1 MKICRLKIIRA
12 NILEN
17 NIDTPKI
24 AYVSESKTNKKN
36 EDSEFSNIKYM
47 EEKIEFVNN
56 IEEVILS
63 KENTSNHFKLQDII
77 KSERDQ
83 EIDDNE
89 KNLIEEDK
97 NEELENII
105 EYDLKNS
112 YPYAIMNKR
121 KDLNNSLRYIFKNR
135 ITKDKSNS
143 KTNSKKNSNLSLPKI
158 RHNNL
163 FNSKNKNYYN
173 RTKLPKSVSNSINYK
188 TRKFKNKNSKRI
200 KNNLSTNLE
209 ESNNSIF
216 SRVVEKSEI
225 NYLQN
230 EDYKALIDDLII
242 EECNLVKK
250 KEEIIQ
256 LYEEKIKSLKELNEN
271 LISKKNFSLNREDE
285 LNGEFIL
292 LRNKY
297 ETLFRNFKQKFKIN
311 DDKFNKKQNE
321 IDESMK
327 KLNIQ
332 LKNGEI
338 LLVTKPNNIIKLSK
352 EENKHITFL
361 LSGLFFG
368 RHILD
373 TDKIIDLIWKFDKQ
387 IQTIYFLVNEL
398 MNLFN
403 LNDIENKNILINYIY
418 SFCKNNYYM
427 DINEFKFKFKTK
439 IGKIKLYN
447 KYIQLSKLLNCH
459 KRETKSLISLIG
471 KKESKF
477 HGIINFTKFKQLFY
491 DIAFSKNMTKD
502 EEDETLEFFIYCMKK
517 NCDLKIKTKNKKE
530 EEKKY
535 ISLYD
540 LFYQNLKDFV
550 DEYNAKVVPNSYEL
564 IRNYME
570 KHNIVSSEKLLRPII
585 IPENIIKKDGK
596 DYIDEIILNKFL
608 RHLNIIKKDEKLCF
622 PTFEEELIDI
632 NELINDIYTKT
643 STSNNK
649 LFDNNIEKVN
659 NMLDDIFYKL
669 LDNNNGGNN

>member
-1 MKICRLKIIRA
+1 MKKCRLKIIRA

-17 NIDTPKI
+17 NIDSPKI
-24 AYVSESKTNKKN
+24 TYVSQSITNKN
-36 EDSEFSNIKYM
+36 HEDYELTNNKYI
-47 EEKIEFVNN
+47 EEKIDLVDT
-56 IEEVILS
+56 IEEIILS
-63 KENTSNHFKLQDII
+63 KENTSNHIKLQDII

-83 EIDDNE
+83 EIYDKND
-89 KNLIEEDK
+89 NLIEEEK

-135 ITKDKSNS
+135 ITKNKVNS
-143 KTNSKKNSNLSLPKI
+143 GKNSNLSLPKI

-173 RTKLPKSVSNSINYK
+173 RTKLAKSVSNSFNYQ
-188 TRKFKNKNSKRI
+188 TRKFKNKNTKRI

-209 ESNNSIF
+209 ESNNSSF
-216 SRVVEKSEI
+216 WRVLEKSEI
-225 NYLQN
+225 NYMQN
-230 EDYKALIDDLII
+230 DDYKALIDDLII

-256 LYEEKIKSLKELNEN
+256 LYEKKIKSLKELNDK
-271 LISKKNFSLNREDE
+271 LISKKNFTLNREDE

-297 ETLFRNFKQKFKIN
+297 ENLFRNFKQKFKIN
-311 DDKFNKKQNE
+311 DDKFNKKQIE
-321 IDESMK
+321 IDENMK
-327 KLNIQ
+327 KLNTQ

-338 LLVTKPNNIIKLSK
+338 LLVTKPNNIIKLSN

-361 LSGLFFG
+361 LRGLFFS

-373 TDKIIDLIWKFDKQ
+373 TDKIVDLIWKCDKQ

-403 LNDIENKNILINYIY
+403 LNDKENKNILINYIY
-418 SFCKNNYYM
+418 SFCQNSYYM
-427 DINEFKFKFKTK
+427 DINEFKSKFKAK

-447 KYIQLSKLLNCH
+447 KYIQLSRLLNCH

-471 KKESKF
+471 KIDTKSL
-477 HGIINFTKFKQLFY
+477 GIINFTVFKQLFY
-491 DIAFSKNMTKD
+491 NITSSKNISKEEQD
-502 EEDETLEFFIYCMKK
+502 ESLEFFIYCMKK
-517 NCDLKIKTKNKKE
+517 NCDLIIKTKNKKD

-535 ISLYD
+535 FSLYD
-540 LFYQNLKDFV
+540 LFYHNLKDFI
-550 DEYNAKVVPNSYEL
+550 DEYNAKIIPNPYKL

-570 KHNIVSSEKLLRPII
+570 KHNIVSSEKILRPII
-585 IPENIIKKDGK
+585 IPSNIIKKDGK
-596 DYIDEIILNKFL
+596 DYFDEIILNKFL
-608 RHLNIIKKDEKLCF
+608 RHLGIIKKDEKLCF
-622 PTFEEELIDI
+622 PTFEEELINI
-632 NELINDIYTKT
+632 NELINDIYTKD
-643 STSNNK
+643 SINNDK
-649 LFDNNIEKVN
+649 VFVDNKEKVN
-659 NMLDDIFYKL
+659 NMLDDIFYNI
-669 LDNNNGGNN
+669 LDNNDENN

>member
-1 MKICRLKIIRA
+1 MKKCRLKIIRA

-17 NIDTPKI
+17 NIDSPKI
-24 AYVSESKTNKKN
+24 TYVSQSITNKN
-36 EDSEFSNIKYM
+36 HEDYELINNKYI
-47 EEKIEFVNN
+47 EEKIELVDT
-56 IEEVILS
+56 IEEIILS
-63 KENTSNHFKLQDII
+63 KENTSNHIKLQDII

-83 EIDDNE
+83 EIYDKND
-89 KNLIEEDK
+89 NLIEEEK

-135 ITKDKSNS
+135 ITKNKANS
-143 KTNSKKNSNLSLPKI
+143 GKNSNLSLPKI

-173 RTKLPKSVSNSINYK
+173 RTKLAKSVSNSFNYQ
-188 TRKFKNKNSKRI
+188 TRKFKNKNTKRI

-209 ESNNSIF
+209 ESNNSSF
-216 SRVVEKSEI
+216 WRVLEKSEI
-225 NYLQN
+225 NYMQN
-230 EDYKALIDDLII
+230 DDYKALIDDLII

-256 LYEEKIKSLKELNEN
+256 LYEEKIKSLKELNDK
-271 LISKKNFSLNREDE
+271 LIAKKNFSLNREDE

-297 ETLFRNFKQKFKIN
+297 ENLFRNFKQKFKIN
-311 DDKFNKKQNE
+311 DDKFNKKQIE

-327 KLNIQ
+327 KLNTQ

-338 LLVTKPNNIIKLSK
+338 LLVTKPNNIIKLSN

-361 LSGLFFG
+361 LRGLFFS

-373 TDKIIDLIWKFDKQ
+373 TDKIVDLIWKCDKQ

-403 LNDIENKNILINYIY
+403 LNDKENKNILINYIY
-418 SFCKNNYYM
+418 SFCKNSYYM
-427 DINEFKFKFKTK
+427 DINEFKSKFKAK

-447 KYIQLSKLLNCH
+447 KYIQLSRLLNCH

-471 KKESKF
+471 KIDTKSL
-477 HGIINFTKFKQLFY
+477 GIINFTVFKQLFY
-491 DIAFSKNMTKD
+491 NITSSKNISKEEQD
-502 EEDETLEFFIYCMKK
+502 ESLEFFIYCMKK
-517 NCDLKIKTKNKKE
+517 NCDLIIKTKNKKD

-535 ISLYD
+535 FSLYD
-540 LFYQNLKDFV
+540 LFYHNLKDFI
-550 DEYNAKVVPNSYEL
+550 DEYNAKIIPNPYKL

-570 KHNIVSSEKLLRPII
+570 KHNIVSSEKILRPII
-585 IPENIIKKDGK
+585 IPSNIIKKDGK
-596 DYIDEIILNKFL
+596 DYFDAIILNKFL
-608 RHLNIIKKDEKLCF
+608 RHLGIIKKDEKLCF
-622 PTFEEELIDI
+622 PSFEEELIDI
-632 NELINDIYTKT
+632 NELINDIYTKD
-643 STSNNK
+643 SINNDK
-649 LFDNNIEKVN
+649 VFVDNKEKVN
-659 NMLDDIFYKL
+659 NMLDDIFYNI
-669 LDNNNGGNN
+669 LDNNDENN

>member
-1 MKICRLKIIRA
+1 MKKCRLKIIRA

-17 NIDTPKI
+17 NIDSPKI
-24 AYVSESKTNKKN
+24 TYVSQSITNKN
-36 EDSEFSNIKYM
+36 HEDYELINNKYI
-47 EEKIEFVNN
+47 EEKIELVDT
-56 IEEVILS
+56 IEEIILS
-63 KENTSNHFKLQDII
+63 KENTSNHIKLQDII

-83 EIDDNE
+83 EIYDKND
-89 KNLIEEDK
+89 NLIEEEK

-135 ITKDKSNS
+135 ITKNKANS
-143 KTNSKKNSNLSLPKI
+143 GKNSNLSLPKI

-173 RTKLPKSVSNSINYK
+173 RTKLAKSVSNSFNYQ
-188 TRKFKNKNSKRI
+188 TRKFKNKNTKRI

-209 ESNNSIF
+209 ESNNSSF
-216 SRVVEKSEI
+216 WRVLEKSEI
-225 NYLQN
+225 NYMQN
-230 EDYKALIDDLII
+230 DDYKALIDDLII

-256 LYEEKIKSLKELNEN
+256 LYEEKIKSLKELNDK
-271 LISKKNFSLNREDE
+271 LISKKNFTLNREDE
-285 LNGEFIL
+285 LNGEIIL

-297 ETLFRNFKQKFKIN
+297 ENLFRNFKQKFKIN
-311 DDKFNKKQNE
+311 DDKFNKKQIE

-327 KLNIQ
+327 KLNTQ

-338 LLVTKPNNIIKLSK
+338 LLVTKPNNIIKLSN

-361 LSGLFFG
+361 LRGLFFS

-373 TDKIIDLIWKFDKQ
+373 TDKIVDLIWKCDKQ

-403 LNDIENKNILINYIY
+403 LNDKENKNILINYIY
-418 SFCKNNYYM
+418 SFCKNSYYM
-427 DINEFKFKFKTK
+427 DINEFKSKFKAK

-447 KYIQLSKLLNCH
+447 KYIQLSRLLNCH

-471 KKESKF
+471 KIDTKSL
-477 HGIINFTKFKQLFY
+477 GIINFTVFKQLFY
-491 DIAFSKNMTKD
+491 NITSSKNISKEEQD
-502 EEDETLEFFIYCMKK
+502 ESLEFFIYCMKK
-517 NCDLKIKTKNKKE
+517 NCDLIIKTKNKKD

-535 ISLYD
+535 FSLYD
-540 LFYQNLKDFV
+540 LFYHNLKDFI
-550 DEYNAKVVPNSYEL
+550 DEYNAKIIPNPYKL

-570 KHNIVSSEKLLRPII
+570 KHNIVSSEKILRPII
-585 IPENIIKKDGK
+585 IPSNIIKKDGK
-596 DYIDEIILNKFL
+596 DYFDAIILNKFL
-608 RHLNIIKKDEKLCF
+608 RHLGIIKKDEKLCF
-622 PTFEEELIDI
+622 PSFEEELIDI
-632 NELINDIYTKT
+632 NELINDIYTKD
-643 STSNNK
+643 SINNDK
-649 LFDNNIEKVN
+649 VFVDNKEKVN
-659 NMLDDIFYKL
+659 NMLDDIFYNI
-669 LDNNNGGNN
+669 LDNNDENN

>member
-1 MKICRLKIIRA
+1 MKKCRLKIIRA

-17 NIDTPKI
+17 NIDSPKI
-24 AYVSESKTNKKN
+24 TYVSQSITNKN
-36 EDSEFSNIKYM
+36 HEDYELTNNKYI
-47 EEKIEFVNN
+47 EEKIDLVDT
-56 IEEVILS
+56 IEEIILS
-63 KENTSNHFKLQDII
+63 KENTSNHIKLQDII

-83 EIDDNE
+83 EIYDKND
-89 KNLIEEDK
+89 NLIEEEK

-135 ITKDKSNS
+135 ITKNKANS
-143 KTNSKKNSNLSLPKI
+143 GKNSNLSLPKI

-173 RTKLPKSVSNSINYK
+173 RTKLAKSVSNSFNYQ
-188 TRKFKNKNSKRI
+188 TRKFKNKNTKRI

-209 ESNNSIF
+209 ESNNSSF
-216 SRVVEKSEI
+216 WRVLEKSEI
-225 NYLQN
+225 NYMQN
-230 EDYKALIDDLII
+230 DDYKALIDDLII

-256 LYEEKIKSLKELNEN
+256 LYEEKIKSLKELNDK
-271 LISKKNFSLNREDE
+271 LISKKNFTLNREDE
-285 LNGEFIL
+285 LNGEYIL

-297 ETLFRNFKQKFKIN
+297 ENLFRNFKRKFKIN
-311 DDKFNKKQNE
+311 DDKFNKKQIE

-327 KLNIQ
+327 KLNTQ

-338 LLVTKPNNIIKLSK
+338 LLVTKPNNIIKLSN

-361 LSGLFFG
+361 LRGLFFS

-373 TDKIIDLIWKFDKQ
+373 TDKIVDLIWKCDKQ

-403 LNDIENKNILINYIY
+403 LNDKENKNILINYIY
-418 SFCKNNYYM
+418 SFCQNSYYM
-427 DINEFKFKFKTK
+427 DINEFKSKFKAK

-447 KYIQLSKLLNCH
+447 KYIQLSRLLNCH

-471 KKESKF
+471 KIDTKSL
-477 HGIINFTKFKQLFY
+477 GIINFTVFKQLFY
-491 DIAFSKNMTKD
+491 NITSSKKISKE
-502 EEDETLEFFIYCMKK
+502 EEDESFEFFIYCMKK
-517 NCDLKIKTKNKKE
+517 NCDLIIKTKNKKE

-535 ISLYD
+535 FSLYD
-540 LFYQNLKDFV
+540 LFYHNLKDFI
-550 DEYNAKVVPNSYEL
+550 DENNAKIIPNSYKS

-585 IPENIIKKDGK
+585 IPSNIIKKDGK

-608 RHLNIIKKDEKLCF
+608 RQLGIIKKDEKLCF

-632 NELINDIYTKT
+632 NELINDIYTKD
-643 STSNNK
+643 SINNAK
-649 LFDNNIEKVN
+649 VFVDNKEKVN
-659 NMLDDIFYKL
+659 NMLDDIFYNI
-669 LDNNNGGNN
+669 LDNNDENN

>member
-1 MKICRLKIIRA
+1 MKKCRLKIIRA

-17 NIDTPKI
+17 NIDSPKI
-24 AYVSESKTNKKN
+24 TYVSQSITNKN
-36 EDSEFSNIKYM
+36 HEDYELINNKYI
-47 EEKIEFVNN
+47 EEKIELVDT
-56 IEEVILS
+56 IEEIILS
-63 KENTSNHFKLQDII
+63 KENTSNHIKLQDII

-83 EIDDNE
+83 EIYDKND
-89 KNLIEEDK
+89 NLIEEEK

-135 ITKDKSNS
+135 ITKNKANS
-143 KTNSKKNSNLSLPKI
+143 GKNSNLSLPKI

-163 FNSKNKNYYN
+163 FNLKNKNYYN
-173 RTKLPKSVSNSINYK
+173 RTKLAKSVSSSFNYQ
-188 TRKFKNKNSKRI
+188 TRKFKNKNTKRI

-209 ESNNSIF
+209 ESNNSSF
-216 SRVVEKSEI
+216 WRVLEKSEI
-225 NYLQN
+225 NYMQN
-230 EDYKALIDDLII
+230 DDYKALIDDLII

-256 LYEEKIKSLKELNEN
+256 LYEEKIKSLKELNDK
-271 LISKKNFSLNREDE
+271 LISKKNFTLNREDE

-297 ETLFRNFKQKFKIN
+297 ENLFRNFKQKFKIN
-311 DDKFNKKQNE
+311 DDKFNKKQIE

-327 KLNIQ
+327 KLNTQ

-338 LLVTKPNNIIKLSK
+338 LLVTKPNNIIKLSN

-361 LSGLFFG
+361 LRGLFFS

-373 TDKIIDLIWKFDKQ
+373 TDKIVDLIWKCDKQ

-403 LNDIENKNILINYIY
+403 LNDKENKNILINYIY
-418 SFCKNNYYM
+418 SFCKNSFYM
-427 DINEFKFKFKTK
+427 DINEFKSKFKAK

-447 KYIQLSKLLNCH
+447 KYIQLSRLLNCH

-471 KKESKF
+471 KIDTKSL
-477 HGIINFTKFKQLFY
+477 GIINFTVFKQLFY
-491 DIAFSKNMTKD
+491 NITSSKNISKEEQD
-502 EEDETLEFFIYCMKK
+502 ESLEFFIYCMKK
-517 NCDLKIKTKNKKE
+517 NCDLIIKTKNKKD

-535 ISLYD
+535 FSLYD
-540 LFYQNLKDFV
+540 LFYHNLKDFI
-550 DEYNAKVVPNSYEL
+550 DEYNAKIIPNPYKL

-570 KHNIVSSEKLLRPII
+570 KHNIVSSEKILRPII
-585 IPENIIKKDGK
+585 ISSNIIKKDGK
-596 DYIDEIILNKFL
+596 DYFDEIILNKFL
-608 RHLNIIKKDEKLCF
+608 RHLGIIKKDEKLCF

-632 NELINDIYTKT
+632 NELINDIYTKD
-643 STSNNK
+643 SINNDK
-649 LFDNNIEKVN
+649 VFVDNKEKVN
-659 NMLDDIFYKL
+659 NMLDDIFYNI
-669 LDNNNGGNN
+669 LDNNDENN

>member
-1 MKICRLKIIRA
+1 MKKCRLKIIRA

-17 NIDTPKI
+17 NIDSPKI
-24 AYVSESKTNKKN
+24 AYVSQSKTNKQF
-36 EDSEFSNIKYM
+36 EDYELTNNKYI
-47 EEKIEFVNN
+47 EEKIDIVDA
-56 IEEVILS
+56 IEEIILS
-63 KENTSNHFKLQDII
+63 KENTSNHIKLQDII

-83 EIDDNE
+83 EIDDN
-89 KNLIEEDK
+89 KDNLIEEEK
-97 NEELENII
+97 NEEIENII

-135 ITKDKSNS
+135 ITKDKVNS
-143 KTNSKKNSNLSLPKI
+143 SKNYNLSLPKI

-173 RTKLPKSVSNSINYK
+173 RTKLAKSVSNSFNYQ
-188 TRKFKNKNSKRI
+188 TRKFKNKNNKI
-200 KNNLSTNLE
+200 FKNNLSTNLQ
-209 ESNNSIF
+209 ESNNSSF
-216 SRVVEKSEI
+216 WRVIEKSEI
-225 NYLQN
+225 KYTQN

-250 KEEIIQ
+250 KEEIIK
-256 LYEEKIKSLKELNEN
+256 LYEEKIKSLKELNEK
-271 LISKKNFSLNREDE
+271 LISKKYFSLNREDE

-297 ETLFRNFKQKFKIN
+297 ENLFKNFKQKFRIN

-321 IDESMK
+321 INENTK

-338 LLVTKPNNIIKLSK
+338 LLVTKPNNIIILSN

-361 LSGLFFG
+361 LRGLFFSH
-368 RHILD
+368 HIFD
-373 TDKIIDLIWKFDKQ
+373 TNKIVDLIWKFDKK

-398 MNLFN
+398 LHLFN
-403 LNDIENKNILINYIY
+403 LDDKENKNILINYIY
-418 SFCKNNYYM
+418 SFCKNSYYM
-427 DINEFKFKFKTK
+427 DVNEFKSKFKTK

-459 KRETKSLISLIG
+459 KRETKSLISLVG
-471 KKESKF
+471 KKDTKSQ
-477 HGIINFTKFKQLFY
+477 GIINFTKFKQLFY
-491 DIAFSKNMTKD
+491 NIAFSKNMTKEEGD
-502 EEDETLEFFIYCMKK
+502 ESLEFFIYCMKK
-517 NCDLKIKTKNKKE
+517 NCDLIIKTKNKID

-535 ISLYD
+535 FSLYD
-540 LFYQNLKDFV
+540 LSYHNLKDFL
-550 DEYNAKVVPNSYEL
+550 DEYNAKIIPNSYKL

-585 IPENIIKKDGK
+585 IPSNIIKKDGK

-608 RHLNIIKKDEKLCF
+608 RHLGIIQKDEKLCF
-622 PTFEEELIDI
+622 PIFEEELIDI
-632 NELINDIYTKT
+632 NELINDIYTKD
-643 STSNNK
+643 SINNDK
-649 LFDNNIEKVN
+649 VFVDNKEKVN
-659 NMLDDIFYKL
+659 NMLDDIFCDILDNKSD
-669 LDNNNGGNN
+669 DNNN